1 MPFFAVFDYF
11 SATSGF
17 LGGLAIGTVA
27 TIFWLRYQHKKALS
41 RLRSS
46 LGRTKKNKLLGPSV
60 ENNEISQLINEIFE
74 LKKKCQQREKRFRKV
89 GKRLNSVLNNMDVG
103 VLVLDVDHQVIFSN
117 ASSRELLGVSAEDLK
132 NRLIHE
138 IVRNPEI
145 DEAISLCLSKENEV
159 ETEFET
165 TRGPKRTLQ
174 VRVSQ
179 MPRKSKAQTM
189 LVLVDVSN
197 LRQLE
202 NMRRDFVANVSHELK
217 TPLASI
223 KAYSETLRRGAI
235 DDTTNR
241 MGFIHTIEEQ
251 ANRLHQLII
260 DLIHLARIEQGKT
273 AFVITDVELTSIVV
287 ERIEAYSASAS
298 QSNISLELKSP
309 ETEIWIRA
317 DEEGVQTIID
327 NLLSNA
333 IRYTP
338 ADGEISVVCQQTES
352 SAILEVIDTGIG
364 IAPDQQERIFERFYR
379 VDKARSREMGGT
391 GLGLSIVKHLTQ
403 SMGGKISVNSSV
415 GIGSK
420 FSVDLPLVEGD
431 AEDN

>member
-1 MPFFAVFDYF
+1 MIW
-11 SATSGF
+11 GF
-17 LGGLAIGTVA
+17 LGGLLSGALIIA
-27 TIFWLRYQHKKALS
+27 FWS
-41 RLRSS
+41 RRQL
-46 LGRTKKNKLLGPSV
+46 RTKLKSLQDAVL
-60 ENNEISQLINEIFE
+60 EIRRDKSSRPEMNARDLSEIIE
-74 LKKKCQQREKRFRKV
+74 EVLMLRKKGSQREKKLRKAS
-89 GKRLNSVLNNMDVG
+89 KRLNSVLNNMDVG
-103 VLVLDVDHQVIFSN
+103 VVVLDQQKQVIFSN
-117 ASSRELLGVSAEDLK
+117 HSARELLGVSQDDLK
-132 NRLIHE
+132 YHSIVE

-145 DEAISLCLSKENEV
+145 DEAISECNNGEQDV

-235 DDTTNR
+235 NDEQNR
-241 MGFIHTIEEQ
+241 MTFVHTIEEQ

-273 AFVITDVELTSIVV
+273 AFMITDVEMTGIVQ
-287 ERIEAYSASAS
+287 ERIDTFREVAEKA
-298 QSNISLELKSP
+298 NITLEFKSP
-309 ETEIWIRA
+309 EKEIWVRA
-317 DEEGVQTIID
+317 DEEGVLTIFD

-338 ADGEISVVCQQTES
+338 ADGSVTVVCQKQDKD
-352 SAILEVIDTGIG
+352 AVLEVIDTGIG

-379 VDKARSREMGGT
+379 VDKARSREKGGT

-403 SMGGKISVNSSV
+403 SMGGKISLNSSV

-420 FSVDLPLVEGD
+420 FAVRLPLIQQ
-431 AEDN
+431 ATEDN